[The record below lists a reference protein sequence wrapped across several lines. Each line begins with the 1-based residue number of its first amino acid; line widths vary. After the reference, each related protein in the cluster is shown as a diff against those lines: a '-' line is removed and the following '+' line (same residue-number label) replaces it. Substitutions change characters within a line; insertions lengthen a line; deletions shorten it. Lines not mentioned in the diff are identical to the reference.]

1 MSGRNIKHRTT
12 YDWDLL
18 LPGTTYTVTWVL
30 TRDGHVLGTA
40 TGSFRTIGDN
50 DLTALIREN
59 ELTIRH
65 VHPRADF
72 VTVSYSP
79 LGKQEH
85 INVHNRAVA
94 GYSITHIGKFLE
106 GMQYTITIQ
115 GYRGRGPGSSFRPS
129 THNGAQKIGPEV
141 RLTIIGWQAAPAR
154 AQAVTWRLVSKTA
167 NDIAIEFDAY
177 SGATHYWLSAWWPWQ
192 TGAPSCIN
200 NTARGQRA
208 GEQGNNANC
217 HLPSFHRRANA
228 GTVYRY
234 CSLRAN
240 MTYDF
245 ELNAAIH
252 EGTNINVIAKSRFS
266 IKTNPGANPPQPP
279 PPTATPIPPDLN
291 LRVVRLEHD
300 EVTFGWDNGFGAD
313 SSGFD
318 LYVFRKSDN
327 HRVFLMG
334 FAGGTTRWTVENL
347 EPETEYRARLDA
359 FAPGR
364 SPASDTV
371 DFTTP
376 EQLSSSPVTDG
387 DSGLSSSE
395 PSVGGMA
402 SAQPAEEASD
412 LGMSVSALTSSSIT
426 LSWSDIGAKEYTLIL
441 AGGDLVDANVL
452 PSGTTSHSF
461 SGLQPSTAYTV
472 ALTGFFEGGHTVSEE
487 QVVNTPPQQAPEP
500 AQQQGQGVSQQPM
513 GQQVGDPPQQQAG
526 DPPQQQAQDPPQ
538 QQAGDPQQQQA
549 GDPPQQQA
557 EDPPQQ
563 QAGDPPQQQAQDP
576 PQQQAEDP
584 PQQQQAE
591 DPPPTPIPRTPI
603 PPTPIPPTPIPPT
616 PIPPTPVPPP
626 AEPAPEK
633 RGDLKLSVSDITRDS
648 LTASWNDIGDFLYF
662 FHVTDVSRSKG
673 ILKRGRGGSQT
684 FSGLRP
690 GTEYEVY
697 LGVYFGDDEVL
708 IDSDSKT
715 VRTAD

>member
-1 MSGRNIKHRTT
+1 MNHNPSLNSPIERASARAPWRWLALCLLLLPLLQLSSAFAQNAYSISFRGVTDSFAEAVLSGPMNRVNYSTIKLSPCSFRPGKRIISTTCDSYSDGNFPHRTT
-12 YDWDLL
+12 KSWDLL
-18 LPGTTYTVTWVL
+18 LPGTTYTVTWTL
-30 TRDGHVLGTA
+30 ARGDTVLGSA
-40 TGSFRTIGDN
+40 TGSFTTIGD
-50 DLTALIREN
+50 DDMTALIREN

-65 VHPRADF
+65 IHPRADF
-72 VTVSYSP
+72 ITVSYSP

-141 RLTIIGWQAAPAR
+141 RLTVIGWQAAPPR
-154 AQAVTWRLVSKTA
+154 DQSVTWRLVSKTA

-177 SGATHYWLSAWWPWQ
+177 SGATHYWLSSWWPWQ
-192 TGAPSCIN
+192 TGHSSCIN

-208 GEQGNNANC
+208 GVQGNNANY

-234 CSLRAN
+234 CNLRAN

-291 LRVVRLEHD
+291 LWVVRLEHD

-318 LYVFRKSDN
+318 LSIFRKSDN
-327 HRVFLMG
+327 HRVFLTG
-334 FAGGTTRWTVENL
+334 FAGGTTRWTVSQSI

-376 EQLSSSPVTDG
+376 EQLSGSPVSEG
-387 DSGLSSSE
+387 ESGLSSSE

-402 SAQPAEEASD
+402 SAQPAEEAPD
-412 LGMSVSALTSSSIT
+412 LGMSVSAITFSSIT
-426 LSWSDIGAKEYTLIL
+426 LSWSDIGAKEYMVIMG
-441 AGGDLVDANVL
+441 GGDAFDAFVL
-452 PSGTTSHSF
+452 PSGTTSHTF
-461 SGLQPSTAYTV
+461 SGLQPSTEYIV
-472 ALTGFFEGGHTVSEE
+472 GVTGFFEGGVTVAEE
-487 QVVNTPPQQAPEP
+487 ETVTTPEKTDEQQVSGSP
-500 AQQQGQGVSQQPM
+500 QGQGDAISQQPL
-513 GQQVGDPPQQQAG
+513 GQQAG
-526 DPPQQQAQDPPQ
+526 DPPQQQAQDPP
-538 QQAGDPQQQQA
+538 
-549 GDPPQQQA
+549 PPN
-557 EDPPQQ
+557 
-563 QAGDPPQQQAQDP
+563 
-576 PQQQAEDP
+576 
-584 PQQQQAE
+584 
-591 DPPPTPIPRTPI
+591 
-603 PPTPIPPTPIPPT
+603 
-616 PIPPTPVPPP
+616 TPVPPP
-626 AEPAPEK
+626 P
-633 RGDLKLSVSDITRDS
+633 S
-648 LTASWNDIGDFLYF
+648 
-662 FHVTDVSRSKG
+662 H
-673 ILKRGRGGSQT
+673 
-684 FSGLRP
+684 
-690 GTEYEVY
+690 
-697 LGVYFGDDEVL
+697 
-708 IDSDSKT
+708 
-715 VRTAD
+715 